1 MKQTSKTK
9 DLPFCLPC
17 YRLRQ
22 KNREFPLGRPPKDLF
37 AYSIHR
43 EHKLNLIIIIS
54 CSTQECDV
62 HILGSSQRACTCVYI
77 SVINTHCNAY
87 KICIYLPI
95 KLLRNSRT
103 EKYQVHSSMEYQS
116 SILLSLMNK
125 VKLPLNIHFWVHQ
138 EM

>member
-9 DLPFCLPC
+9 DVPFCLPC

-22 KNREFPLGRPPKDLF
+22 KNPEIPLRRPPQDLF

-43 EHKLNLIIIIS
+43 EHKLNVIIIIS

-87 KICIYLPI
+87 EICIYLPI
-95 KLLRNSRT
+95 KL
-103 EKYQVHSSMEYQS
+103 
-116 SILLSLMNK
+116 
-125 VKLPLNIHFWVHQ
+125 
-138 EM
+138 

>member
-1 MKQTSKTK
+1 MY
-9 DLPFCLPC
+9 LFAFHVIVCGM
-17 YRLRQ
+17 Q
-22 KNREFPLGRPPKDLF
+22 KNPEIPLRRPPQDLF
-37 AYSIHR
+37 AHSIHR
-43 EHKLNLIIIIS
+43 ENKLNLIIIIS

-103 EKYQVHSSMEYQS
+103 EKY
-116 SILLSLMNK
+116 
-125 VKLPLNIHFWVHQ
+125 
-138 EM
+138 